1 MYNVGRRFRHRKRDL
16 LTFASSVKHSSHHW
30 LGTNFFFHCLQVVL
44 AEKPLIAEETDLI
57 EPTLLDELICHIAS
71 LASVYHKPPSAF
83 VEGRTGLRRALPKV
97 SWDDI
102 YIYIFICVLSASRR

>member
-1 MYNVGRRFRHRKRDL
+1 M
-16 LTFASSVKHSSHHW
+16 
-30 LGTNFFFHCLQVVL
+30 VL

-97 SWDDI
+97 
-102 YIYIFICVLSASRR
+102 CVCVCGVCFYLIL